1 MAKFNEK
8 ISTILNS
15 QLPEFI
21 VADHPKFADFL
32 KSYYQLLESAELQ
45 VKDVQTTV
53 GVLIETETGQ
63 ENNIVF
69 NATRIGSAKTG
80 IDEGDKILLEETTYG
95 KFIVGET
102 IKGLTSGAEASVLS
116 EDLNSN
122 RLFISSNDK
131 FKSDEIVEGQ
141 ISKAS
146 ATITGYRPNP
156 VNNISDL
163 VNFRDPDK
171 AIESFLNNFR
181 NEFLATLPEVLDN
194 EVDKRNLIKN
204 VKNMY
209 RAKGTAAGH
218 ELFFR
223 LLFNEQSETIYP
235 REQLLKTSDGQYD
248 SLKILRII
256 EKVGNTEGLISRT
269 ITGKDSRATAVI
281 ENLSRFQIGDETVTE
296 LILNQD
302 SVVGTFQVGEEVSG
316 TASETDDY
324 FIKADITG
332 IPGTKTITN
341 AGSLYKES
349 DNVSVSGGGSGAL
362 FQISD
367 TGAGNVDELIIDT
380 PGSGYSIG
388 DVIRFDNTGTF
399 GANAS
404 GFVSIV
410 NGSLVDQNGSKAPAT
425 GSEDRIILEDETCA
439 GDSYQGNDIVQ
450 ETQTTSPAV
459 PGFANSAD
467 TTIGEITKVFL
478 SNGGNGYKN
487 TPKLSFYYLDEDGN
501 SITTSNGTGAIIR
514 AFGTDIGK
522 VNALR
527 TVEFGKSY
535 ETSPAPTLSFF
546 NNVLIINIVGTFI
559 DGGTVTFSGG
569 ATGTIVNLD
578 SARNILKLKNV
589 NGSITT
595 NETITSNTSG
605 TAKVS
610 KINLASATVNV
621 VPIIDTDG
629 EFLNEDGKVSESTM
643 RVQDSLYYQDFSY
656 VLKVGQSINS
666 WRDSFKKTMHTA
678 GFYFTGQVNIQT
690 RLSAKTKTPVI
701 GPVSGVAETPFLQ
714 VLNTLF
720 SSIFGRR
727 LGTTSDGT
735 TLRANARLKG
745 AIDSDTT
752 TTEHF
757 TANTR
762 DLTLRSDTNL
772 DYLSRV
778 RRNIPDATQTY
789 NVRQGHAYAGPR
801 YSFLNKN
808 IQTVFKGAG
817 FTVEAFN
824 DIKIIGT
831 RTGLDGQPATFI
843 ATSHPDGQNLKTYF
857 TIPSE
862 FASNKN
868 DFSNTVTNFSSTTA
882 TFDDTTP

>member
-8 ISTILNS
+8 LSTILNS

-63 ENNIVF
+63 ENNLVYD
-69 NATRIGSAKTG
+69 ATRIGSAKTN

-95 KFIVGET
+95 KFTVGET
-102 IKGLTSGAEASVLS
+102 VTGLTSGAKAKVLT
-116 EDLNSN
+116 EDLNNN
-122 RLFISSNDK
+122 RLFISANDK
-131 FKSDEIVEGQ
+131 FITNEIVEGEL
-141 ISKAS
+141 SKAS
-146 ATITGYRPNP
+146 ATITNYKPNP
-156 VNNISDL
+156 VQNISDL
-163 VNFRDPDK
+163 VNFRDPDR

-194 EVDKRNLIKN
+194 QVDKRNLIKN

-209 RAKGTAAGH
+209 QAKGTAAGH

-223 LLFNEQSETIYP
+223 LLFNEKSETIYP

-256 EKVGNTEGLISRT
+256 ERVGNTEGLIGRT

-281 ENLSRFQIGDETVTE
+281 ENLARFQIGDDTITE
-296 LILNQD
+296 LVLNQD
-302 SVVGTFQVGEEVSG
+302 SVNGTFQVGEEVSG

-341 AGSLYKES
+341 AGSLYKTS
-349 DNVSVSGGGSGAL
+349 DTITVSGGGTGAL

-367 TGAGNVDELIIDT
+367 VGTGSVEELIIDNA
-380 PGSGYSIG
+380 GSGYSIG
-388 DVIRFDNTGTF
+388 DTINFDNTGTL
-399 GANAS
+399 GANAA

-410 NGSLVDQNGSKAPAT
+410 NGSIVDQNGTRAPAD
-425 GSEDRIILEDETCA
+425 GSEDKILLEDETCA
-439 GDSYQGNDIVQ
+439 GDLYQGNNIVQ
-450 ETQTTSPAV
+450 ETATTSGEVA
-459 PGFANSAD
+459 GFPNSAD
-467 TTIGEITKVFL
+467 LTTGAITKVFL
-478 SNGGNGYKN
+478 SNGGNGYKT
-487 TPKLSFYYLDEDGN
+487 TPVL
-501 SITTSNGTGAIIR
+501 SITSSGGTNGVIR
-514 AFGTDIGK
+514 AFGNEIGK

-527 TVEFGKSY
+527 TIEFGKKY
-535 ETSPAPTLSFF
+535 ELSPAPTLSFF
-546 NNVLIINIVGTFI
+546 NNILIKSITGSFT
-559 DGGTVTFSGG
+559 DGQTITFSGG

-578 SARNILKLKNV
+578 TDRNILKLKDV
-589 NGSITT
+589 NGSITQ
-595 NETITSNTSG
+595 NETMTTSG
-605 TAKVS
+605 GGTATVS
-610 KINLASATVNV
+610 RINLAAATVNV
-621 VPIIDTDG
+621 VPTTDTDG
-629 EFLNEDGKVSESTM
+629 EFINEDGKISESTM
-643 RVQDSLYYQDFSY
+643 KVQDSLYYQDFSY
-656 VLKVGQSINS
+656 VIKVGQSINA
-666 WRDSFKKTMHTA
+666 WRDAFKKTMHTA

-690 RLSAKTKTPVI
+690 RLNAKTKAPVVGGI
-701 GPVSGVAETPFLQ
+701 SQVAEVPFLQ

-720 SSIFGRR
+720 STIFGRR
-727 LGTTSDGT
+727 LGTKSDGT

-745 AIDSDTT
+745 AIDSDATT
-752 TTEHF
+752 SEHF
-757 TANTR
+757 ESNTR
-762 DLTLRSDTNL
+762 DLTLETDTNL

-778 RRNIPDATQTY
+778 RRNIPDNTQTY
-789 NVRQGHAYAGPR
+789 SVRQGHAYAGPR
-801 YSFLNKN
+801 YAFLNKN
-808 IQTVFKGAG
+808 IQQIFKGPG

-862 FASNKN
+862 FATNKN
-868 DFSNTVTNFSSTTA
+868 DFSNTVTNFSSTSA

>member
-1 MAKFNEK
+1 MAKFNDK
-8 ISTILNS
+8 ISTILNG

-45 VKDVQTTV
+45 IKDIQTTV

-69 NATRIGSAKTG
+69 NATRIGSAITN

-102 IKGLTSGAEASVLS
+102 VKGLTSGAEAKVLS
-116 EDLNSN
+116 EDLNQN
-122 RLFISSNDK
+122 RLFISANDK
-131 FKSDEIVEGQ
+131 FKSDEVIEGLE
-141 ISKAS
+141 SKAS
-146 ATITGYRPNP
+146 ATIVNYRPQP

-256 EKVGNTEGLISRT
+256 ERVGNTEGLISRT

-281 ENLSRFQIGDETVTE
+281 ENLSRFQIGNSTVTE

-302 SVVGTFQVGEEVSG
+302 SVVGNFIVGEEVSG
-316 TASETDDY
+316 TASEIDDY

-341 AGSLYKES
+341 AGSLYKITDS
-349 DNVSVSGGGSGAL
+349 VTVSGGGTGAL

-367 TGAGNVDELIIDT
+367 IGTGSVDELIIDNAGT
-380 PGSGYSIG
+380 GYAIG
-388 DVIRFDNTGTF
+388 DVINFDNTGTF

-404 GFVSIV
+404 GFVRVV
-410 NGSLVDQNGSKAPAT
+410 NGGIADQNNTTTPANGT
-425 GSEDRIILEDETCA
+425 EDNIVLEEFTQE
-439 GDSYQGNDIVQ
+439 GDRYSGNKIVQ
-450 ETQTTSPAV
+450 ETSTGS
-459 PGFANSAD
+459 GD
-467 TTIGEITKVFL
+467 ITDVFL
-478 SNGGNGYKN
+478 SNGGNGYEN
-487 TPKLSFYYLDEDGN
+487 TPVLT
-501 SITTSNGTGAIIR
+501 ITSTGGSNGSIR
-514 AFGTDIGK
+514 AFGNNIGK

-527 TVEFGKSY
+527 TVEYGKEY

-546 NNVLIINIVGTFI
+546 NNILVTNISGNFI
-559 DGGTVTFSGG
+559 EGNTITTTG
-569 ATGTIVNLD
+569 ATGTIVNFD
-578 SARNILKLKNV
+578 SDRSILKLKTVIGTISKND
-589 NGSITT
+589 
-595 NETITSNTSG
+595 TITSSNG
-605 TAKVS
+605 ATANAS
-610 KINLASATVNV
+610 RINLASSTLDV

-629 EFLNEDGKVSESTM
+629 AFLNEDGKISESTM
-643 RVQDSLYYQDFSY
+643 KVQDSLYYQDFSY
-656 VLKVGQSINS
+656 VIKVGQSINA

-690 RLSAKTKTPVI
+690 KLNARTKAPVV
-701 GPVSGVAETPFLQ
+701 GPVSGVAESPFLQ

-720 SSIFGRR
+720 STIFGRR

-735 TLRANARLKG
+735 TLRANARMKG
-745 AIDSDTT
+745 AIDSDATT
-752 TTEHF
+752 SEHF
-757 TANTR
+757 AANTR
-762 DLTLRSDTNL
+762 DITLRSDTNL

-778 RRNIPDATQTY
+778 RRDIPDATQTY

-801 YSFLNKN
+801 YAFLNKN
-808 IQTVFKGAG
+808 IQQIFKGPG

-862 FASNKN
+862 FATNKN
-868 DFSNTVTNFSSTTA
+868 DFSNTVTNFTSTSA

>member
-1 MAKFNEK
+1 MAKFNDK
-8 ISTILNS
+8 ISTILNG

-69 NATRIGSAKTG
+69 NATRIGSAITN

-102 IKGLTSGAEASVLS
+102 IKGLISGAEASVLS

-146 ATITGYRPNP
+146 ATIVNYRPNP

-181 NEFLATLPEVLDN
+181 NEFLATLPEVLDS

-332 IPGTKTITN
+332 IPGTKVITN
-341 AGSLYKES
+341 SGSLYQES
-349 DNVSVSGGGSGAL
+349 DNVSVSGGGTGAL

-367 TGAGNVDELIIDT
+367 TGTGSVDELIIDT

-388 DVIRFDNTGTF
+388 DVIRFDNKGTF

-467 TTIGEITKVFL
+467 TTIGEIAKVFL

-546 NNVLIINIVGTFI
+546 NNVLIINIAGSFI
-559 DGGTVTFSGG
+559 DNGTVTFSGG

-578 SARNILKLKNV
+578 SDRNILKLKDV
-589 NGSITT
+589 NGSITP

-690 RLSAKTKTPVI
+690 RLSAKTRAPVI

-727 LGTTSDGT
+727 LGTISDGT

-745 AIDSDTT
+745 AIDSDTS

-801 YSFLNKN
+801 YAFLNKN
-808 IQTVFKGAG
+808 IQQIFKGPG